1 MPRRRRA
8 ECERYAGDSAFGGP
22 QIGDHYEADQNGVQ
36 RLMTSG
42 VKISVSGDQV
52 TGRAYL
58 KDGGYDDQ
66 VYEKA
71 GPGDWRVKS
80 STHVPAVTR

>member
-1 MPRRRRA
+1 MRA
-8 ECERYAGDSAFGGP
+8 ACWRFSVWEAPKSAITTRP
-22 QIGDHYEADQNGVQ
+22 IKTGVQ

-42 VKISVSGDQV
+42 LKISVSVDRV

-71 GPGDWRVKS
+71 GPGDWRAKS
-80 STHVPAVTR
+80 STHVPAATP